1 MKKKSYI
8 GAIGILGYI
17 ILSIT
22 DRFIYKIPDRVYI
35 PTAIL
40 IITIIL
46 FGHFLNKRKNKTN

>member
-8 GAIGILGYI
+8 GTIGILGYI

-46 FGHFLNKRKNKTN
+46 FGHFLNKRKNKKR